1 MSPSAQKTL
10 LTAALC
16 IAFSLVLA
24 LGCGQPHRWPV
35 EGPDPLPGRLVVKLA
50 GSVTA
55 QDVTSLFVTIDHIGA
70 VTPAGTVP
78 VLDTP
83 VTVDL
88 LALQEGS
95 ALELGALIL
104 PEGEVS
110 QLRVLLAPGE
120 GHHVVLSDGTTSP
133 MRIPSGDPS
142 ALRLTGPFGISSC
155 SETALVLDLDGERSV
170 LPHPGGP
177 EHPFILRPVMGV
189 LHVEAAAAGCDA
201 LEDPWAAPVR

>member
-10 LTAALC
+10 WTAAFC
-16 IAFSLVLA
+16 ISFSLVLA

-35 EGPDPLPGRLVVKLA
+35 EGPGPLPGRLVVKLA
-50 GSVTA
+50 GSTA
-55 QDVTSLFVTIDHIGA
+55 PDVTSLFVTIDHIDA
-70 VTPAGTVP
+70 VTPAGTIP
-78 VLDTP
+78 VMDTP

-88 LALQEGS
+88 LSLQEGG
-95 ALELGALIL
+95 ALELGNLML

-120 GHHVVLSDGTTSP
+120 GHSVVLSDGTTSP

-155 SETALVLDLDGERSV
+155 SETALILDLDGERSV
-170 LPHPGGP
+170 LPHPAGP
-177 EHPFILRPVMGV
+177 EHPFILRPVMDV

-201 LEDPWAAPVR
+201 IDDPRAVPLR